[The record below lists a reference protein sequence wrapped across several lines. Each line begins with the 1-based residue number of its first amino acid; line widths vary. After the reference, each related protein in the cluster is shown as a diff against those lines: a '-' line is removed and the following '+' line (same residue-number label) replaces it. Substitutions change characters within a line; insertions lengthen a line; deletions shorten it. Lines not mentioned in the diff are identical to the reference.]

1 MKKRQTAPGEMDLID
16 ALRRAHHEPR
26 TTPDFDIPLSSD
38 RPKCVSETPTPT
50 VSLAESYLSVG
61 GDTEPQETRDA
72 MSNDRYRQIF
82 EDLGR
87 DLFAAAKRHGKRAL
101 REAVRDAAKGNLIQ
115 EDSIPPDE
123 TELPDEGVLVIPVS
137 SDAEEEIGETEEEKT
152 TEEESA
158 DDDIPPEELEYPD
171 ESVWTL
177 PPPPDEREEEEGG
190 SEEKSDGEDEQSAEE
205 EHELSDAAEKVAA
218 ELAERLEK
226 RMRK

>member
-1 MKKRQTAPGEMDLID
+1 ML
-16 ALRRAHHEPR
+16 
-26 TTPDFDIPLSSD
+26 
-38 RPKCVSETPTPT
+38 
-50 VSLAESYLSVG
+50 
-61 GDTEPQETRDA
+61 
-72 MSNDRYRQIF
+72 
-82 EDLGR
+82 
-87 DLFAAAKRHGKRAL
+87 
-101 REAVRDAAKGNLIQ
+101 Q
-115 EDSIPPDE
+115 EDNLPPE
-123 TELPDEGVLVIPVS
+123 ELDFPDEGVLVIPVS
-137 SDAEEEIGETEEEKT
+137 SDAEEATAETEGEQT

-190 SEEKSDGEDEQSAEE
+190 SEDGQSADE

>member
-1 MKKRQTAPGEMDLID
+1 M
-16 ALRRAHHEPR
+16 
-26 TTPDFDIPLSSD
+26 
-38 RPKCVSETPTPT
+38 PT

-61 GDTEPQETRDA
+61 GSAEKPERQKPRNE
-72 MSNDRYRQIF
+72 MNDNRYRKIF
-82 EDLGR
+82 EDLTR
-87 DLFAAAKRHGKRAL
+87 DLFAVARKHGKRAL
-101 REAVRDAAKGNLIQ
+101 REAVRDAAKGELLQ
-115 EDSIPPDE
+115 EDNLPPDE
-123 TELPDEGVLVIPVS
+123 TELPDGGVLVIPVS
-137 SDAEEEIGETEEEKT
+137 SDAEEATAETEGEQT

-190 SEEKSDGEDEQSAEE
+190 EEKSGGEDEQSADE